1 MRVQTRTL
9 QVPRWGAGAFSP
21 GLTSGGAPATNG
33 QNKISGQPGT
43 VPVPS
48 PRPAALDDSVLGGP
62 YNQPSAVAPNV
73 IYPSIY
79 TFHANPSVHFPGA
92 ILSDN
97 VMPVPA
103 PNPGRTSLQWQHRV
117 RVGGRTTTSAVRPF
131 TSWPTYSGGTA

>member
-9 QVPRWGAGAFSP
+9 QVPRCGAGAFSP

-48 PRPAALDDSVLGGP
+48 PAPAALNDSMLGGP
-62 YNQPSAVAPNV
+62 YNQPSQVAPNY

-92 ILSDN
+92 IDCDN
-97 VMPVPA
+97 VMPAPT

-131 TSWPTYSGGTA
+131 TSWPNYAGRQA